1 MAGEYN
7 IEEVDGT
14 QQRRDVIQR
23 IIHEDYDFMT
33 IDNDVC
39 IVQVLEENS
48 NFIFFDNAPNYLVG
62 CVIQKRFGFETV
74 LILFQVDAPFEINDN
89 VLCYKKVSVPFVDE
103 SICEKSKIKINQVN
117 FFSVKAKGQKLVMEL
132 ENPNHMQIQEISE
145 VARIV
150 K

>member
-1 MAGEYN
+1 M
-7 IEEVDGT
+7 
-14 QQRRDVIQR
+14 
-23 IIHEDYDFMT
+23 
-33 IDNDVC
+33 
-39 IVQVLEENS
+39 
-48 NFIFFDNAPNYLVG
+48 
-62 CVIQKRFGFETV
+62 
-74 LILFQVDAPFEINDN
+74 
-89 VLCYKKVSVPFVDE
+89 PFVDE